1 MRTDPVTTPTVTGG
15 LSLFRNG
22 YDFSRV
28 ALFVLLGSLVLVCNS
43 VKAEEAPTIAHEPV
57 GSWKTTLEVP
67 AFGGG
72 NTSVLLSFTADHI
85 LIETDTPT
93 VAPIL
98 GSAVLSNGHGA
109 WKPTGQGTFAYV
121 YMKEI
126 YPPTGGRGTSVGSTK
141 TVATGFVS
149 DDGNQLTIT
158 NVTFTFSDANG
169 NVVFTA
175 TGTGVA
181 SRIVVDETATN

>member
-1 MRTDPVTTPTVTGG
+1 MRKDSVTTPAVTDGP
-15 LSLFRNG
+15 SLFRNAFE
-22 YDFSRV
+22 FSRV
-28 ALFVLLGSLVLVCNS
+28 VLFVLLGSLFLDCNS
-43 VKAEEAPTIAHEPV
+43 AKAEAPSIAHELV

-72 NTSVLLSFTADHI
+72 NTSVLLSFTADHV

-93 VAPIL
+93 AAPIL
-98 GSAVLSNGHGA
+98 GSAVLGNGQGA

-121 YMKEI
+121 YLKEI
-126 YPPTGGRGTSVGSTK
+126 YPPTGGRGTPVGLAR
-141 TVATGFVS
+141 TVATVSVS

-181 SRIVVDETATN
+181 SRIVVDEPATN

>member
-1 MRTDPVTTPTVTGG
+1 MRKDPVTTATVAGG
-15 LSLFRNG
+15 PSLPRDAFE
-22 YDFSRV
+22 FSRV
-28 ALFVLLGSLVLVCNS
+28 ALFVFLGSFVLGCSS
-43 VKAEEAPTIAHEPV
+43 VKAEAPSTAHEPV

-121 YMKEI
+121 YLKEI
-126 YPPTGGRGTSVGSTK
+126 YPPTGGRGIPVGMTR
-141 TVATGFVS
+141 TVATGSVS

-175 TGTGVA
+175 NGTGVA